1 MKDKE
6 LLQRY
11 QTTRILLDSVQKT
24 IDNPDKSVTDNLAE
38 GDKTSKKMALV
49 LAKSGSLASEAT
61 LASIGTGVI
70 VASKV
75 GVLGITAAAV
85 AGLLTGPLVLG
96 GGIVSLILTFI
107 YKIIER
113 RRSPLWKQK
122 HEERLRRAEE
132 KRTARAEKRAKR
144 QEEKKARGRKA
155 LEEKIALLEK
165 IIVMQQ
171 AVIDRL
177 KEEDKENKKRINNL
191 QEAIEVLKEAHVC
204 VTSDFEVA
212 A

>member
-75 GVLGITAAAV
+75 GVFGITAAAV

-122 HEERLRRAEE
+122 HEERLRRAKE
-132 KRTARAEKRAKR
+132 KRTARAENPVRAQFSRRAIPWPARARRPKPVPRRRADRKSLSRRKRSPPRPSWYSIRAEPCAMTR
-144 QEEKKARGRKA
+144 
-155 LEEKIALLEK
+155 
-165 IIVMQQ
+165 
-171 AVIDRL
+171 
-177 KEEDKENKKRINNL
+177 
-191 QEAIEVLKEAHVC
+191 
-204 VTSDFEVA
+204 TS
-212 A
+212 

>member
-38 GDKTSKKMALV
+38 GNRTSQQMALV
-49 LAKSGSLASEAT
+49 LAKSGSLVSEAT
-61 LASIGTGVI
+61 LKSIGTGAI
-70 VASKV
+70 VASKI
-75 GVLGITAAAV
+75 GIFGLTAAGV
-85 AGLLTGPLVLG
+85 AGLLTGPLLLG
-96 GGIVSLILTFI
+96 GGVVSLVLTLI
-107 YKIIER
+107 YKIIEK
-113 RRSPLWKQK
+113 RRSPLWKLK
-122 HEERLRRAEE
+122 HEERLRKAEE
-132 KRTARAEKRAKR
+132 KRKAKEAERAKK
-144 QEEKKARGRKA
+144 QKEKKARGRKA

-165 IIVMQQ
+165 IIAMQQ

-177 KEEDKENKKRINNL
+177 TEENKENKRRIQNL
-191 QEAIEVLKEAHVC
+191 QEAIEMLKEAHNC
-204 VTSDFEVA
+204 VETDFEVA